1 MKKYESKIKP
11 AKKPLILLVDSNLS
25 KLRKIG
31 NYLKNK
37 NFEVIFAQEGKSALE
52 SVYNI
57 KPDLILLDLILSD
70 MDGYEVCEILKN
82 NPETDDIP
90 VIFLSTESATENIIQ
105 GLQLGAVDF
114 IHLDDGEAEL
124 LARINTH
131 LKLKKYTEE
140 LEQSNKQLKILIDE
154 LNKLNEEKD
163 EFLGIAAH
171 DLKNPISNIALIAKI
186 LLNDDNLSKEDIKGF
201 ANDILVSAER
211 MLELIKNLLDINK
224 IERGELILKPTQFN
238 IIQTI
243 NFVVS
248 TYSEKAKAK
257 NIQIKL
263 DLPHKEVKIKTDE
276 NALIQILDN
285 LLSNAIKYS
294 PYNKQIFIKL
304 TDHKNYIKI
313 SIKDEGP
320 GFTEEDKLNLFKKFA
335 RLSAQPTA
343 GENSTGLGLSI
354 VKKLADAINA
364 KINLISSKDSGAN
377 FVLTLFKNTE
387 ENKNE

>member
-1 MKKYESKIKP
+1 MKRYESKIKP

-31 NYLKNK
+31 NYLKSK
-37 NFEVIFAQEGKSALE
+37 NFDVAVVQEGKTALE
-52 SVYNI
+52 SAINI

-70 MDGYEVCEILKN
+70 MDGYEVCEILTSNANTK
-82 NPETDDIP
+82 DIP
-90 VIFLSTESATENIIQ
+90 IIFFSKESATENIIQ

-114 IHLDDGEAEL
+114 IHIEDGEAEL

-140 LEQSNKQLKILIDE
+140 LEESNKQLKVLIEE

-171 DLKNPISNIALIAKI
+171 DLKNPINNIALIAKI
-186 LLNDDNLSKEDIKGF
+186 LSSDDNLKIEDIKGF
-201 ANDILVSAER
+201 ANDILISAER

-224 IERGELILKPTQFN
+224 IERGELVLKPISFD
-238 IIQTI
+238 IIDTI
-243 NFVVS
+243 KFIVS
-248 TYSEKAKAK
+248 CYYEKAKDK
-257 NIQIKL
+257 NVQIQTELTNKSINIL
-263 DLPHKEVKIKTDE
+263 ADP
-276 NALIQILDN
+276 NAVAQILDN

-294 PYNKQIFIKL
+294 PFDGQIIVKL
-304 TDHKNYIKI
+304 TNHKDKVII

-320 GFTEEDKLNLFKKFA
+320 GFTDEDKSNLFKKFA

-354 VKKLADAINA
+354 VKKLVDAINA
-364 KINLISSKDSGAN
+364 NISLISSQGEGAN
-377 FVLTLFKNTE
+377 FIITIYKNIKGT
-387 ENKNE
+387 KNE

>member
-1 MKKYESKIKP
+1 MRKYESKIIP
-11 AKKPLILLVDSNLS
+11 AKKSLILLIDSNLT

-31 NYLKNK
+31 NYLKSK
-37 NFEVIFAQEGKSALE
+37 NFDVVLAQEGKSALE
-52 SVYNI
+52 SVNNI

-82 NPETDDIP
+82 RSETKDIP

-114 IHLDDGEAEL
+114 IHLENGEAEL

-131 LKLKKYTEE
+131 LKLKRYTEE
-140 LEQSNKQLKILIDE
+140 LEQSNKQLKILIEE

-186 LLNDDNLSKEDIKGF
+186 LINDENLSKEDIKGF

-211 MLELIKNLLDINK
+211 MLELIKNLLDLNK
-224 IERGELILKPTQFN
+224 IERGELVLKPRLFN
-238 IIQTI
+238 IVETI
-243 NFVVS
+243 KFVIS
-248 TYSEKAKAK
+248 TYLEKAKEK
-257 NIQIKL
+257 NIIIKQ
-263 DLPHKEVKIKTDE
+263 DLNNKEIKIVSDE
-276 NALIQILDN
+276 NAVIQILDN

-294 PYNKQIFIKL
+294 PFNKSIHIKL
-304 TDHKNYIKI
+304 SDYKNYLKI
-313 SIKDEGP
+313 SIRDEGP
-320 GFTEEDKLNLFKKFA
+320 GFTDEDKKNLFKKFA

-364 KINLISSKDSGAN
+364 KINLVSSKGNGAN
-377 FVLTLFKNTE
+377 FVLTLFKNVE
-387 ENKNE
+387 EYFNE